1 LALKHTLVT
10 SGEAVIPSTTPVI
23 VEFALNRK
31 GLRNDPGVMPKD
43 IFTAWFPN
51 QIVDLGPDLRE
62 NPDLQPFV
70 LKFHGG

>member
-1 LALKHTLVT
+1 
-10 SGEAVIPSTTPVI
+10 
-23 VEFALNRK
+23 
-31 GLRNDPGVMPKD
+31 MPKD